1 MPPAVPVNLQMWPS
15 APQEKKKRR
24 DGGRE
29 EKGREER
36 SGRQRR
42 HKAWAQSSRS
52 DLAPCDQ
59 TGTYSKSEKLP
70 RNKGPFLP
78 YTHRKKKNRQVF
90 STVFFLEQAVFHL
103 WGYYLLH
110 CRAAQ

>member
-36 SGRQRR
+36 SGRQRQ

-78 YTHRKKKNRQVF
+78 NTHRKKKKKRSF
-90 STVFFLEQAVFHL
+90 PSSFF
-103 WGYYLLH
+103 
-110 CRAAQ
+110 